1 MFCFWNTVIRV
12 IKAKYKINKI
22 YAIKARYTLLVVAGL

>member
-1 MFCFWNTVIRV
+1 MFCFWNTVVRA

-22 YAIKARYTLLVVAGL
+22 YVIKARYTLLVVARL